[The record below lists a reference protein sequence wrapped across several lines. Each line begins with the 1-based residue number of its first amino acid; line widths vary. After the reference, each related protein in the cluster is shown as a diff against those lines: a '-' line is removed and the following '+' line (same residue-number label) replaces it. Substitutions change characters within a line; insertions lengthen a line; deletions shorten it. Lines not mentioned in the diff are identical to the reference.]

1 VALGSWNYRN
11 LAGASAELASALDLG
26 EVPWL
31 EQYDG
36 SGAYRFADTQAA
48 ERAARLALGA
58 LELQAKRFAGQ
69 GGARVLRAGAQFQL
83 IDHPLYGANTTAM
96 SYAAALT
103 ASHRPDNAFTVL
115 AVEHHVA
122 NNLGDQAAELLKQTA
137 LAKGGYRN
145 QFQAVPAAAPVLPA
159 PARAPTAPYLLTARV
174 VGLQD
179 EALTTERDHRVKVQF
194 HFQRGAPQPGRPA
207 ACLQCRRDRQRPGQ
221 RAERHLGAGGHPG
234 GRRQLGRRLG
244 AAHRLGSGGAVHRR
258 RHRPPDH
265 RRRPDQRRPAPALA
279 AGVDAGVNHPGVL
292 AGLHSRTLDGQHT
305 QQWVVDDAPGQLR
318 TRLATTHTA
327 ANSAWAI

>member
-103 ASHRPDNAFTVL
+103 ASHPRPDNAFTVL

-194 HFQRGAPQPGRPA
+194 HFQRGAPPTRVACRMPTVPTRPA
-207 ACLQCRRDRQRPGQ
+207 TPRATSRAAPGC
-221 RAERHLGAGGHPG
+221 GW
-234 GRRQLGRRLG
+234 
-244 AAHRLGSGGAVHRR
+244 
-258 RHRPPDH
+258 PP
-265 RRRPDQRRPAPALA
+265 RRPAPTGAPSGCRASARKWRCSSSKATSTARSSPA
-279 AGVDAGVNHPGVL
+279 ACPTATSP
-292 AGLHSRTLDGQHT
+292 R
-305 QQWVVDDAPGQLR
+305 PLR
-318 TRLATTHTA
+318 R
-327 ANSAWAI
+327 AWMRA

>member
-69 GGARVLRAGAQFQL
+69 GGARALRAGAQFQL

-96 SYAAALT
+96 NYAAALT
-103 ASHRPDNAFTVL
+103 ASHPRPDNAFTVL

-145 QFQAVPAAAPVLPA
+145 QFQAVPAAAPCCRA
-159 PARAPTAPYLLTARV
+159 PRAPTAPYLLTARV

-179 EALTTERDHRVKVQF
+179 KPSPPSATTASRCSSTSSAAPAPTRVACRMPTV
-194 HFQRGAPQPGRPA
+194 PTRPA
-207 ACLQCRRDRQRPGQ
+207 TPRATSRAAPGC
-221 RAERHLGAGGHPG
+221 GW
-234 GRRQLGRRLG
+234 
-244 AAHRLGSGGAVHRR
+244 
-258 RHRPPDH
+258 PP
-265 RRRPDQRRPAPALA
+265 RRPAPTGAPSGCRASARKWRCSSSKATSTARSSPA
-279 AGVDAGVNHPGVL
+279 ACPTATSP
-292 AGLHSRTLDGQHT
+292 R
-305 QQWVVDDAPGQLR
+305 PLR
-318 TRLATTHTA
+318 R
-327 ANSAWAI
+327 AWMPA